1 MRIAIDAR
9 MMGPLNTRGIGRYV
23 EELIRGLVGLKTED
37 RFVLLVRNPGASPF
51 HGLDRVEH
59 IAADIPWYGLAEQYR
74 MPGLLRSAKA
84 DIVHVPHWNV
94 PFAFRQPFVV
104 TVHDLLLRHEPK
116 SVKATTRNQ
125 ATACLKRLGYRATLR
140 DVMRR
145 ASLILAPTRYTAD
158 DVRDLYSVSERRLV
172 VTGEGVSDLSA
183 PDPGR
188 VPDGRFLFYVGS
200 AYPHKRLDLLLDAW
214 KNISRRYTDLQLVIA
229 GEEDV
234 FMARL
239 VARAKQEG
247 LPRVMFTGRV
257 TDAELAAFYERAEG
271 LVFPSSFEG
280 FGLPPLEA
288 LAAGCP
294 VVSSDATCLPE
305 ILPQGGVFFFRNGDL
320 DGMIRAIDMLQEA
333 GNTAKMQARE
343 AGSHVR
349 QMYRWQDVAS
359 RTLTAYERAVHHVIH
374 H

>member
-9 MMGPLNTRGIGRYV
+9 MMSPLQTRGIGRYT
-23 EELIRGLVGLKTED
+23 EELIRGLIGLHTND
-37 RFVLLVRNPGASPF
+37 RFVLLVRHPDTSPF
-51 HGLDRVEH
+51 LGMDRVEH
-59 IAADIPWYGLAEQYR
+59 IAADVPWYGLSEQYR
-74 MPGLLRSAKA
+74 MPGLLRAAKA
-84 DIVHVPHWNV
+84 DVVHVPHWNV
-94 PFAFRQPFVV
+94 PFAFREPFVV
-104 TVHDLLLRHEPK
+104 TVHDLLLRHEPH
-116 SVKATTRNQ
+116 SVKATTRHPMV
-125 ATACLKRLGYRATLR
+125 ACVKRWGYRATLR

-145 ASLILAPTRYTAD
+145 ASLILTPTRYTAE
-158 DVRDLYSVSERRLV
+158 DVRALYRVPEERLV
-172 VTGEGVSDLSA
+172 VTGEGITDLPA
-183 PDPGR
+183 PDPAR
-188 VPDGRFLFYVGS
+188 VPTGRFLFYVGS

-214 KNISRRYTDLQLVIA
+214 KDVARRYTDLQLVIA

-247 LPRVMFTGRV
+247 LPRVMFTGLV

-294 VVSSDATCLPE
+294 VVASDATCLPE

-320 DGMIRAIDMLQEA
+320 DGMIRAIDMLQDA
-333 GNTAKMQARE
+333 GKNAKMQARE
-343 AGSHVR
+343 AGSRVR
-349 QMYRWQDVAS
+349 QTYRWPDVAS
-359 RTLTAYERAVHHVIH
+359 RTLAAYERAAHHVIH